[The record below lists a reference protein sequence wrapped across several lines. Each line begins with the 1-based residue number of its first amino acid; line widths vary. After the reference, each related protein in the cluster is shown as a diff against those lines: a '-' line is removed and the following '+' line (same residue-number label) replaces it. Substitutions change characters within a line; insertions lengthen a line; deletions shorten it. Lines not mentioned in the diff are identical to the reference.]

1 MRPRYLAAIC
11 AGGTAEAARERA
23 RLKASLPESLEL
35 IFDNKGVLIFANCSE
50 ACLASASA
58 MVIGSLFARG
68 KRTPSESLTLA
79 EWTAIEHSRGT
90 VLIDA
95 YWGSYIAV
103 LIAPD
108 GVTLLRAPFG
118 DLGCYHCRRG
128 STVWAASDLT
138 LLLATA
144 KMERRVAID
153 ALVGHI
159 AFPEWRSRETCL
171 EGVFELRGGDNL
183 SIASDGI
190 EQVPVWSPW
199 RFVSDNMQIS
209 DPEDAVGRVGDAVRL
224 AVAARTSGKKC
235 LLLLSGG
242 LDSAVVA
249 AVMRGAGIDF
259 AALNLVANDMASDE
273 TRYARLVAEKFELDC
288 DVRHLELDRVDVR
301 RSAAAD
307 MPYPAHRCFT
317 QALDAVAVEAA
328 EQQAAELV
336 IDGGGGD
343 NVFFA
348 SRTVSILADCLLTS
362 GFDARFWRAA
372 RILGDLAQTGLATVL
387 RKTVAR
393 AWFRSRPPPLQMSTA
408 FLSRAAKADAAARQR
423 HPWFT
428 PPDDVLPGRVS
439 HVALL
444 APAQNLVEALNAQAS
459 YPSLS
464 PLVSQ
469 PVVEA
474 CLRVPSWFWIA
485 PGMNRA
491 AVRRAFEAVLPA
503 EIVHRRSKGAPTA
516 FVAAIFE
523 HNRDTIREM
532 LLGGILADA
541 GIIDRDAVAMAL
553 AQPGPTRDLR
563 FVRIMEL
570 VDAEAWAR
578 AQRQ

>member
-1 MRPRYLAAIC
+1 MRLRYLAAIY
-11 AGGTAEAARERA
+11 AGGTAEAARERT
-23 RLKASLPESLEL
+23 RLKASLPESFKLV
-35 IFDNKGVLIFANCSE
+35 FDNNGVLIFANCSE

-68 KRTPSESLTLA
+68 KRAPSESLTLA

-90 VLIDA
+90 VLTDA
-95 YWGSYIAV
+95 YWGSYIAFLV
-103 LIAPD
+103 APD
-108 GVTLLRAPFG
+108 GAALLRAPFG

-128 STVWAASDLT
+128 NTVWAASDLT

-183 SIASDGI
+183 SIASHGI

-209 DPEDAVGRVGDAVRL
+209 DPDDAVGRVGDAVRL
-224 AVAARTSGKKC
+224 AVAARTSGKRC

-249 AVMRGAGIDF
+249 AVMRGAGTDF

-273 TRYARLVAEKFELDC
+273 TRYARLVAEKFVLDC

-301 RSAAAD
+301 HSAAAD

-317 QALDAVAVEAA
+317 QALDAVAAEAA
-328 EQQAAELV
+328 EQQSAEIV
-336 IDGGGGD
+336 VDGGGGD

-348 SRTVSILADCLLTS
+348 SRTVSIVADCLLTS

-372 RILGDLAQTGLATVL
+372 RILGDLAQTGMATVL

-393 AWFRSRPPPLQMSTA
+393 AFRSRPPPLQMSAA
-408 FLSRAAKADAAARQR
+408 FLSSAAKADAAARQR

-428 PPDDVLPGRVS
+428 PPDDVLPGRAS

-444 APAQNLVEALNAQAS
+444 APAQNLVEALNAQAC

-474 CLRVPSWFWIA
+474 CLRVPSWLWIA

-523 HNRDTIREM
+523 RNLGPVREM

-541 GIIDRDAVAMAL
+541 GILDRDAVATAL
-553 AQPGPTRDLR
+553 AQSGPTRDLR

-570 VDAEAWAR
+570 VDTEAWAR
-578 AQRQ
+578 AQSQ